1 MYIIDTQIP
10 SNTDKTVLKAFF
22 HGHIHG
28 EYKIYNDDDN
38 KTLSVKFDSD
48 EDASV
53 FKLKELDK
61 VYVDTF
67 HRLDS
72 KESTIEKAMRE
83 MGLPNNPPF
92 TTQPYQPWVNDP
104 FNRDYYGKIGSG
116 TASPTWTS
124 TTITNTVDKDT
135 TSGIISNTMV

>member
-1 MYIIDTQIP
+1 MFIIDTIIP
-10 SNTDKTVLKAFF
+10 NNTDRTTLKAFF

-28 EYKIYNDDDN
+28 EYKIYNDDES

-67 HRLDS
+67 HRLAGAN
-72 KESTIEKAMRE
+72 ESLLERAVR
-83 MGLPNNPPF
+83 GLGNNPPF
-92 TTQPYQPWVNDP
+92 TTQPWVNDP
-104 FNRDYYGKIGSG
+104 FKRDFYGKIGG
-116 TASPTWTS
+116 DTGSPTWSS
-124 TTITNTVDKDT
+124 TTITNVVDKDT
-135 TSGIISNTMV
+135 ISGITGNTTV